1 MADLFVIAQDTHEST
16 RPKQTHISRQ
26 KKIQFA
32 LLCLYACTRAH
43 RYICICDLH
52 SGNVSF
58 INHMRLYLSTFVP
71 VIAFHV
77 CFPMHIHA
85 CLCLHSQVMRKVE
98 KKNQNLK
105 TTPEMN
111 FSCCPAEN
119 QSQQQQTNSIQMK
132 RISRSFNLLYTDS
145 SNSMGRAPLCQRRCA
160 HAPTQG
166 SALKANHA
174 PQAALTTKS
183 IRSQ

>member
-16 RPKQTHISRQ
+16 RPKANTYKQIE
-26 KKIQFA
+26 KIQFA

-77 CFPMHIHA
+77 CVFPCISMLA
-85 CLCLHSQVMRKVE
+85 CVCIAK
-98 KKNQNLK
+98 
-105 TTPEMN
+105 
-111 FSCCPAEN
+111 
-119 QSQQQQTNSIQMK
+119 
-132 RISRSFNLLYTDS
+132 
-145 SNSMGRAPLCQRRCA
+145 
-160 HAPTQG
+160 
-166 SALKANHA
+166 
-174 PQAALTTKS
+174 
-183 IRSQ
+183 